1 MTTIEKIP
9 VNEKLAAAFD
19 ELQGQLPG
27 VASIRTKAIED
38 FKSLGLPGRK
48 NEEYKYSNTLP
59 LFKDEL
65 SIGKAVATKGIAP
78 KSGIPGLKANTAVL
92 VNGIFSE
99 ELSSAGSLAKG
110 AVVCSLVKAFQTH
123 KDLIAKHFSAYAPTG
138 ADAFIALN
146 TALFQDGIFVYVPD
160 EVVAETPLQIIH
172 IITANEP
179 SLVFPRALFVT
190 GTNAS
195 LQVVETIESGPL
207 KGRTIVDAVTE
218 VFVAEGARVQY
229 YKLQN
234 EGAGL
239 VQVNAIKARQEKA
252 SHFDTNTVTLKGGW
266 IRNNLDIALEGQ
278 QCETHLNGLFITEGE
293 QHVDN
298 HTLVDHRMPHCESNQ
313 LYKGILGDKSTGIFN
328 GKIFVQRDAQK
339 TNAYQSSKNILLT
352 DDATI
357 NTKPQLEI
365 YADDVKCS
373 HGSSTGK
380 LDEDAMFYLR
390 ARGLGVDSARTLL
403 LYAFAADVLETI
415 RIKELKDHLN
425 ELVQQRLEQ

>member
-9 VNEKLAAAFD
+9 VNEKLASAFD
-19 ELQGQLPG
+19 ELKGQLPG
-27 VASIRTKAIED
+27 VSSIRKKAIED

-65 SIGKAVATKGIAP
+65 SIGKVVAAKGIAP
-78 KSGIPGLKANTAVL
+78 QSGIPGLKANIAVL

-99 ELSSAGSLAKG
+99 ELSSTASLAKG
-110 AVVCSLVKAFQTH
+110 AVVCSLASAFQTH
-123 KDLIAKHFSAYAPTG
+123 KDLIAKHFSTYAPTG
-138 ADAFIALN
+138 SDAFVALN

-160 EVVAETPLQIIH
+160 GVAAETPLQIIQ

-195 LQVVETIESGPL
+195 LQVVETIEAGPL

-234 EGAGL
+234 EGADL
-239 VQVNAIKARQEKA
+239 VQVNAIKARQERS

-278 QCETHLNGLFITEGE
+278 QCETHLNGLFITERE

-313 LYKGILGDKSTGIFN
+313 LYKGILGDRSTGIFN